1 MGSFCGTYG
10 YGLIHPNTIN
20 ASVMQLSYASTH
32 SDAPIHWHTQLEPHA
47 QKAPKQI
54 RAPFDMMSVAP
65 NFDLQLEACA
75 AEEIAKTIVTFDLG
89 PAIAQDRGP
98 IRTPGST
105 ADKKGSP
112 EDNAEGG
119 RYYALNT

>member
-10 YGLIHPNTIN
+10 YGLIHPNLIN

-32 SDAPIHWHTQLEPHA
+32 SNAPAHWSTQCEPDPER
-47 QKAPKQI
+47 APDHV

-65 NFDLQLEACA
+65 NFDLQLEACT
-75 AEEIAKTIVTFDLG
+75 AEETAETIVTFDLG
-89 PAIAQDRGP
+89 PPITQDRGP

-105 ADKKGSP
+105 SDKKGSP
-112 EDNAEGG
+112 EDILKEVDIM
-119 RYYALNT
+119 L